1 MSKVGIKL
9 NLPGINEVMKSEG
22 IQSKLKAAAE
32 QVASIASAMS
42 GGDAYTAGDPRTIN
56 WIAVI
61 NVYPDSPGAAND
73 NFKNNTLLK
82 AVQAA
87 GLPLTKR

>member
-32 QVASIASAMS
+32 QVASIASSMS
-42 GGDAYTAGDPRTIN
+42 GDEYTAGDPRTIN
-56 WIAVI
+56 WIAVE
-61 NVYPDSPGAAND
+61 NVYPDSERAAND